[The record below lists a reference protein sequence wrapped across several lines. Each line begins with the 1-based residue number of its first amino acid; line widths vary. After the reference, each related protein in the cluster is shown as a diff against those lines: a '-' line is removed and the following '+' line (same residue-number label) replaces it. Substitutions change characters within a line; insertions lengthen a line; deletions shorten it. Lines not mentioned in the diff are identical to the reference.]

1 MGACPVSC
9 ARVANRNERLSI
21 ATKTAYALG
30 DHTLNLGLSVLSL
43 FYLFFLTEVAGLRP
57 ALASVVLL
65 LGRTIDAFTDPL
77 MGRISDI
84 TRSRM
89 GRRRP
94 YFLIGALPFGL
105 GFAALWVNLPLV
117 SEGMRFAYYTGAYAF
132 HTIASTIL
140 TVPYVALLPEMTL
153 DYGERTSISTYRSA
167 ASVLGTILAAVA
179 TQPGVAYFG
188 GGAQG
193 YLVMGCLFGVW
204 LSIPWAVVF
213 LRTKERPEF
222 QRPSRHSF
230 VDGVRLAARHRA
242 YRQLMALY
250 LCSRVAMDVVGA
262 MLIYYFTFWLMRP
275 GDFEIT
281 MGLLLVSAVVSLPF
295 WLRASERVDK
305 RTLFIAGSCWWA
317 AAQLCFLLATPAW
330 PTWTVLMLG
339 GLAGV
344 GYAVADLMP
353 WSMLGDV
360 VDADELHTDER
371 REGVYA
377 GFFTFLR
384 KLAGASAVALAGLA
398 LDFAGFEGGKQPSAT
413 ALEAIRWLTGAVPT
427 AFILLAVLLARR
439 YPISRI
445 RHAAL
450 RQALD
455 ARSNGRDGL

>member
-1 MGACPVSC
+1 V
-9 ARVANRNERLSI
+9 RLSI
-21 ATKTAYALG
+21 ATKACYALG
-30 DHTLNLGLSVLSL
+30 DHTLNLALSVLSL
-43 FYLFFLTEVAGLRP
+43 FYLFFLTEVAGLQP

-77 MGRISDI
+77 MGRISDV

-94 YFLIGALPFGL
+94 YFLLGALPFGL
-105 GFAALWVNLPLV
+105 GFAALWVHLPHV
-117 SEGMRFAYYTGAYAF
+117 SDQMRFAYYTAAYAF
-132 HTIASTIL
+132 HTIASTVL

-167 ASVLGTILAAVA
+167 ASVIGTIVAAVV
-179 TQPGVAYFG
+179 TQPGVAFFG
-188 GGAQG
+188 GGAKG
-193 YLVMGCLFGVW
+193 YLVMGILYGVW
-204 LSIPWAVVF
+204 LSLPWAVVF
-213 LRTKERPEF
+213 ARTSERPEF
-222 QRPSRHSF
+222 QRASQHSF
-230 VDGVRLAARHRA
+230 LTGLRLAVGHRA

-262 MLIYYFTFWLMRP
+262 TLIYYFTFWLARP

-281 MGLLLVSAVVSLPF
+281 MGLLLVAAVVSLPF
-295 WLRASERVDK
+295 WLRAASSTDK

-317 AAQLCFLLATPAW
+317 AAQLCFLLATPDW
-330 PTWTVLMLG
+330 PAWTVFALG
-339 GLAGV
+339 ALAGA

-360 VDADELHTDER
+360 VDADELRTQER

-398 LDFAGFEGGKQPSAT
+398 LQIAGFEGGKSPGRT

-439 YPISRI
+439 YPISRE
-445 RHAAL
+445 RHAEVRRL
-450 RQALD
+450 LD
-455 ARSNGRDGL
+455 ARRDAGIER

>member
-1 MGACPVSC
+1 VSTST
-9 ARVANRNERLSI
+9 ARLSI
-21 ATKTAYALG
+21 ATKACYALG
-30 DHTLNLGLSVLSL
+30 DHTLNLALSVLSL

-57 ALASVVLL
+57 ALASVVML
-65 LGRTIDAFTDPL
+65 LGRTIDAFTDPF
-77 MGRISDI
+77 MGRISDL
-84 TRSRM
+84 TRSRL

-94 YFLIGALPFGL
+94 YFLLGAVPFGL
-105 GFAALWVNLPLV
+105 GFAALWVDPPHL
-117 SEGMRFAYYTGAYAF
+117 SEGMRFVYYTGAYAF

-179 TQPGVAYFG
+179 TLPGVAFFG

-193 YLVMGCLFGVW
+193 YLVMGCIYGVW

-213 LRTKERPEF
+213 LRTTERPDF
-222 QRPSRHSF
+222 QREPRHSF
-230 VDGVRLAARHRA
+230 VEGVRLAAGHRA

-262 MLIYYFTFWLMRP
+262 MLIYYFTFWLTRP
-275 GDFEIT
+275 GDFEVT
-281 MGLLLVSAVVSLPF
+281 MGLMLVAAVVSLPF
-295 WLRASERVDK
+295 WLRAAAGIDK

-317 AAQLCFLLATPAW
+317 VAQLCFLLATPSWPAW
-330 PTWTVLMLG
+330 SMLALG
-339 GLAGV
+339 ALAGI

-360 VDADELHTDER
+360 VDADELRTEER

-384 KLAGASAVALAGLA
+384 KLSGASAVALAGLA
-398 LDFAGFEGGKQPSAT
+398 LDFAGFEGGKQPSPT
-413 ALEAIRWLTGAVPT
+413 ALETIRWLTGAVPA
-427 AFILLAVLLARR
+427 AFILLAIVLARR
-439 YPISRI
+439 YPISRA
-445 RHAAL
+445 RHAEI
-450 RQALD
+450 RRALD
-455 ARSNGRDGL
+455 ARASAAAEGR